1 MAIKLNECTP
11 KDDQNRN
18 NLTEALKGLFESGQ
32 MPKLSVNLLSLSGGL
47 RLEKVFESKNRHPNT
62 QQTALTF

>member
-18 NLTEALKGLFESGQ
+18 NLTEALKGLFKSGQ

-47 RLEKVFESKNRHPNT
+47 RLEKVFESKNWHPNT